1 MERIAF
7 IVERLNMPPFDKGI
21 ATMTEFDSI
30 TSIDLLEVLLLLLLL
45 LLYITYCYYVLLCQ
59 FIPIY

>member
-30 TSIDLLEVLLLLLLL
+30 TSIDLLEVLLLLLL
-45 LLYITYCYYVLLCQ
+45 YITYCYYVLLCQ

>member
-30 TSIDLLEVLLLLLLL
+30 TSIDLLEVLLLLL
-45 LLYITYCYYVLLCQ
+45 YITYCYYVLLCQ
-59 FIPIY
+59 FKPIY

>member
-30 TSIDLLEVLLLLLLL
+30 TSIDLLEVLLLLLIVTM
-45 LLYITYCYYVLLCQ
+45 YYYVNLNQ
-59 FIPIY
+59 FIS